1 MNFSSPSPRFK
12 KHRNE
17 VDSPTSP
24 SDRPLMYLSSSS
36 GSDSF
41 EMETVPIAD
50 VESLSPAA
58 SKGSGGQKQLQRRK
72 RLRTYLPCV
81 AFLVIAYLS
90 YFFVDYQSGN
100 VQIKTIKEDT
110 PGANAVE
117 PTTEETE
124 KDDSAEHETNNEA
137 EEKKPKNNLIL
148 HIGPQKTG
156 STTLQDAWQKPF
168 GVLSS
173 PLKMDNY
180 HFEYIPAGRLDYFN
194 CDVNSKWGNYINCKA
209 SPKLKNV
216 IQSAKRNGQNL
227 LLSDENLDERFPEA
241 LRDVI
246 DDDDWD
252 VTVIVMYRRIH
263 QWLHSWYNQIHKT
276 DNMDGKG
283 NVLLTKD
290 GHPYRREHTQW
301 PGEGG
306 NPIPS
311 FSTWYKDFTKYF
323 DKSDLVSKH
332 RSIAFKNSFKPYFNN
347 IVVHNMHQDGDL
359 VTNFMCDTLPD
370 ARKSCGLLK
379 KRSIRVPRDN
389 ASIDLDYDIL
399 AVKARENGILKTGF
413 TRKIVS
419 MRIEKFVKK
428 NAKRIPRVCDMD
440 MMDEIRNW
448 LLDSEKEMLPEA
460 WSEET
465 ESYLRDSFDGY
476 LASGKLCDID
486 FDQVFA
492 DEEWIE
498 FFHSIDGMPHLILH
512 IGPQKT
518 GVKTLQHAWDSPK
531 ELRNVMEEDNF
542 HYHFLTPSQG
552 MFDCDMI
559 DDHWENCK
567 ASQKLKGILADAK
580 QTRKNLVLSNS
591 NLDERF
597 VRALREVINDDHFKV
612 KVVLTYRRIHQWL
625 PIWYNLINK
634 TTNKDSGGNL
644 LLNENGQPQR
654 QPHSKWPIDGGVYVP
669 NFIDWY
675 TTYVRFHSAD
685 LASYHP
691 SIRFKHIYEPQF
703 DNIEVYDMSQ
713 EGDFVTNFMCQMIPE
728 AFKTC
733 QRLKEG
739 LIHIPLKLSESVEH
753 DIVSVQAYEHGL
765 IDKSLSRPAVV
776 EKVRKYI
783 INAGISLPRICNDS
797 VRDEIHDWLFESEK
811 VMFPDRLSLEA
822 SGALE
827 ENYNEFYSTG
837 ELCDIDI
844 ETVLNNKEWIEFFSS
859 LGNKLLP

>member
-1 MNFSSPSPRFK
+1 MFSSPSPKFK
-12 KHRNE
+12 QRRNE

-36 GSDSF
+36 ESSSF
-41 EMETVPIAD
+41 ETETVPMLAD
-50 VESLSPAA
+50 VESLSPAV
-58 SKGSGGQKQLQRRK
+58 SKGWDGQKQQRRRK
-72 RLRTYLPCV
+72 RLRTYLPCATFLIM
-81 AFLVIAYLS
+81 AFLS
-90 YFFVDYQSGN
+90 YFFVDYHQLNTGKDS
-100 VQIKTIKEDT
+100 VEIKTNEQEA

-124 KDDSAEHETNNEA
+124 KDNSSEHEPNR
-137 EEKKPKNNLIL
+137 KPKNHLIL

-156 STTLQDAWQKPF
+156 STTLQDAWHKPF

-173 PLKMDNY
+173 PLQMDNY
-180 HFEYIPAGRLDYFN
+180 HFEYIPSGRMGYFN
-194 CDVNSKWGNYINCKA
+194 CDVNSKWGSYTNCKA
-209 SPKLKNV
+209 SQKLKNV
-216 IQSAKRNGQNL
+216 IQSAKNKGQNL
-227 LLSDENLDERFPEA
+227 LLSDENLDERFAEA

-246 DDDDWD
+246 DDDDWN

-263 QWLHSWYNQIHKT
+263 QWLHSWYNQINKT
-276 DNMDGKG
+276 DNMDDKG

-290 GHPYRREHTQW
+290 GHPYRREHELW

-311 FSTWYKDFTKYF
+311 FATWYKDFTKYF

-332 RSIAFKNSFKPYFNN
+332 RSISFMNSFKPYFNN
-347 IVVHNMHQDGDL
+347 IVIHNMHQDGDL

-370 ARKSCGLLK
+370 ARISCGLLK
-379 KRSIRVPRDN
+379 NRNIRVPRDN
-389 ASIDLDYDIL
+389 ASVDLDYDIL

-413 TRKIVS
+413 NRKFLS
-419 MRIEKFVKK
+419 MRIERFVKNK
-428 NAKRIPRVCDMD
+428 AKRIPRVCDAD
-440 MMDEIRNW
+440 MIDEIRNW
-448 LLDSEKEMLPEA
+448 LLDSEEAMFPEA

-498 FFHSIDGMPHLILH
+498 FFQSIDGMPHLILH

-518 GVKTLQHAWDSPK
+518 GAKTLQHAWDSPK
-531 ELRNVMEEDNF
+531 ELRSVMEEDNF
-542 HYHFLTPSQG
+542 HYHQITPSQG
-552 MFDCDMI
+552 MFDCDLI

-567 ASQKLKGILADAK
+567 ASEKLKEILADAK
-580 QTRKNLVLSNS
+580 QTRKNLVLSDA
-591 NLDERF
+591 NLDQRF
-597 VRALREVINDDHFKV
+597 VGALREAINDDHFKV
-612 KVVLTYRRIHQWL
+612 KVVLAYRRIHQWL
-625 PIWYNLINK
+625 PIWYSLINK
-634 TTNKDSGGNL
+634 TSNKDSSGNL
-644 LLNENGQPQR
+644 LRNENGQPQR
-654 QPHSKWPIDGGVYVP
+654 QPHTKWPIDGGVYVP

-675 TTYVRFHSAD
+675 KTYVDQFHSTH

-691 SIRFKHIYEPQF
+691 SIKFKNFYEPHF
-703 DNIEVYDMSQ
+703 DDIQVYDMSQ

-733 QRLKEG
+733 QRLKEES
-739 LIHIPLKLSESVEH
+739 INIPLKAYESVEH

-765 IDKSLSRPAVV
+765 IDQSLSRPEVV
-776 EKVRKYI
+776 EEVRKYI
-783 INAGISLPRICNDS
+783 LDAGLSLPRSCNDS
-797 VRDEIHDWLFESEK
+797 VREEIHDWLFESEEA
-811 VMFPDRLSLEA
+811 MFPNRDE
-822 SGALE
+822 SGTLE
-827 ENYNEFYSTG
+827 ENYDEFYSAG

-844 ETVLNNKEWIEFFSS
+844 ETVLNDKDWIEFFSS
-859 LGNKLLP
+859 LGNKLP